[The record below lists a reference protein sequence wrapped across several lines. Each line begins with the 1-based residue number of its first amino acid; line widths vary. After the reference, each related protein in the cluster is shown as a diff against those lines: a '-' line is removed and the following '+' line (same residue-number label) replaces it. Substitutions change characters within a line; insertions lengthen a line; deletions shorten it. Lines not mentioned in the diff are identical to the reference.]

1 MWWLQ
6 QLQDDIERREEEEMK
21 KEQELIDIYETPI
34 KEYIPVEPK
43 KPKKK
48 RIIGDASS
56 TDYFKEGVVKILS
69 QNMHARPIITKG
81 DTLKPLHHMQE
92 KWFTP
97 TCDPGT
103 NFENQQ
109 QIRSY
114 IAAQKIRTMPQILQP
129 QITCFQELQQW
140 SVVEMT
146 TGLMTPKLKL
156 DVDLAY
162 DYVDENGIASVDKEG
177 KIQCEIV
184 KPPLLSPPF
193 LYHSSLCMKKETR
206 KKFVE
211 SGPFQKTQEN
221 FSLSSERAG
230 AITQLVDRKCLAV
243 ESYVDRLGKAVK
255 IVQPGG
261 ILTYSRCPILYQE
274 AFLFPEGTGGE
285 TMVNKGVVY
294 SMVFLTQDVPELEEE
309 EVKCVSV
316 AGVYGARKKVFSSRQ
331 VTQRF
336 NSKTCPP
343 EEPGCCAAQ
352 TKDRGKRDLFETT
365 AGGEKVT
372 IETLSI
378 NGNDFE
384 KTSTYSGV
392 SEAHPWVQLPC
403 SILWND
409 KKEIIPLKTLRKS
422 YGASSRLVHVF
433 NCHPLAPITM
443 PLIPGIISG
452 YGSCA
457 GKMNNCTMLALRKVQ
472 LKQLRQI
479 YFFKLGLEK
488 DELIQPEELV
498 IFCGDMNI
506 NRYTALWETPKM
518 EAPSN
523 EKGEGFPKDAM
534 ICCGEEFYTLLQQL
548 QAEQPPLYRAPF
560 PYTGSKGGLLTWDG
574 GDNAIGASPLWDDS
588 FTLIDYVLYSCCNA
602 IPEYSANQVI
612 RFKYKDPLHETGRF
626 WNTDCEVYRTSRIE
640 KLQKE
645 KEKEKSEPD
654 FTSAKAKE
662 LGNLIKSQKEIREDR
677 EKMEG
682 NPRLKTQRGKEIE
695 RWESNK
701 PEGFDAL
708 LSKGK
713 PYHDVSDHYGILG
726 TFINWSKSDKKTNR
740 SIETI
745 NQWLPMKSCTSGG
758 NIPGCV
764 RTRKDKQGQVALRR
778 LSPEGKSS
786 EYQPSWKEGPL
797 ITPKRRGIGEQE
809 QRGWKE
815 TIIPH
820 GDKNVHFPPLEF
832 KLGDYNQWQWEAAKM
847 NPTAKKETEDYIVK
861 TAKNKPY
868 EAFFPHKMDL
878 KKSFYAKGPKMAF
891 NEVTYADK
899 DYIESTSD
907 ANRSRPE
914 GKHSRWHEPIDSAD
928 GSCMK
933 CVDGYVPTFNVRGA
947 EPNMN
952 VIERK
957 GCINVRGNLSCQNF
971 KCTECYKDTRIIN
984 LDKLPLT
991 FKNIN
996 QFILNENEEAKK
1008 QEKEK
1013 PFPNGI
1019 RIIVQKK
1026 GKREREY
1033 EYVWDDQSK
1042 KIKDEAWWEQKE
1054 EEERAHMRRLEE
1066 EEEKDYM
1073 LQTRM

>member
-1 MWWLQ
+1 MWAPDY
-6 QLQDDIERREEEEMK
+6 DDNEEWE

-34 KEYIPVEPK
+34 REYIPVEPQK
-43 KPKKK
+43 SDTN
-48 RIIGDASS
+48 IVIGDASS

-69 QNMHARPIITKG
+69 QNMHARPITTKG
-81 DTLKPLHHMQE
+81 YWLKPMHYMQE
-92 KWFTP
+92 KWAIP

-146 TGLMTPKLKL
+146 TGLMTPRLKL

-211 SGPFQKTQEN
+211 SGPFQKTQET

-230 AITQLVDRKCLAV
+230 AIIQLVNRKCLAV

-255 IVQPGG
+255 TVQPGG

-274 AFLFPEGTGGE
+274 AFMFPEGTGGE

-294 SMVFLTQDVPELEEE
+294 SMVFLTQDVPELQEED
-309 EVKCVSV
+309 EVECVSV
-316 AGVYGARKKVFSSRQ
+316 AGVFGARKGFFLNVAASFASR
-331 VTQRF
+331 F
-336 NSKTCPP
+336 ISKTCPP
-343 EEPGCCAAQ
+343 KESGCCASQ
-352 TKDRGKRDLFETT
+352 GKVRGKRDLFETT

-384 KTSTYSGV
+384 ESSTYSGV

-409 KKEIIPLKTLRKS
+409 KEEIIPLKTLRES

-433 NCHPLAPITM
+433 NCHPLAPITF
-443 PLIPGIISG
+443 PLIPGIMG
-452 YGSCA
+452 GLVGCA
-457 GKMNNCTMLALRKVQ
+457 GTMNNCTMLALRKVQ

-488 DELIQPEELV
+488 DELIQPDELV

-588 FTLIDYVLYSCCNA
+588 FTLIDYVLYSTKNA

-626 WNTDCEVYRTSRIE
+626 WNEKCDKYRTLRINKLE
-640 KLQKE
+640 KNKDD
-645 KEKEKSEPD
+645 KNFP
-654 FTSAKAKE
+654 SAEDKE

-677 EKMEG
+677 EKMKG

-726 TFINWSKSDKKTNR
+726 TFINWSKSDKK
-740 SIETI
+740 
-745 NQWLPMKSCTSGG
+745 
-758 NIPGCV
+758 
-764 RTRKDKQGQVALRR
+764 
-778 LSPEGKSS
+778 
-786 EYQPSWKEGPL
+786 
-797 ITPKRRGIGEQE
+797 IG
-809 QRGWKE
+809 
-815 TIIPH
+815 
-820 GDKNVHFPPLEF
+820 VL
-832 KLGDYNQWQWEAAKM
+832 KL
-847 NPTAKKETEDYIVK
+847 
-861 TAKNKPY
+861 
-868 EAFFPHKMDL
+868 
-878 KKSFYAKGPKMAF
+878 
-891 NEVTYADK
+891 
-899 DYIESTSD
+899 
-907 ANRSRPE
+907 
-914 GKHSRWHEPIDSAD
+914 
-928 GSCMK
+928 
-933 CVDGYVPTFNVRGA
+933 
-947 EPNMN
+947 
-952 VIERK
+952 
-957 GCINVRGNLSCQNF
+957 
-971 KCTECYKDTRIIN
+971 
-984 LDKLPLT
+984 
-991 FKNIN
+991 
-996 QFILNENEEAKK
+996 
-1008 QEKEK
+1008 
-1013 PFPNGI
+1013 
-1019 RIIVQKK
+1019 
-1026 GKREREY
+1026 
-1033 EYVWDDQSK
+1033 
-1042 KIKDEAWWEQKE
+1042 
-1054 EEERAHMRRLEE
+1054 
-1066 EEEKDYM
+1066 
-1073 LQTRM
+1073 

>member
-1 MWWLQ
+1 M
-6 QLQDDIERREEEEMK
+6 
-21 KEQELIDIYETPI
+21 
-34 KEYIPVEPK
+34 
-43 KPKKK
+43 
-48 RIIGDASS
+48 G
-56 TDYFKEGVVKILS
+56 
-69 QNMHARPIITKG
+69 
-81 DTLKPLHHMQE
+81 
-92 KWFTP
+92 
-97 TCDPGT
+97 
-103 NFENQQ
+103 
-109 QIRSY
+109 
-114 IAAQKIRTMPQILQP
+114 
-129 QITCFQELQQW
+129 
-140 SVVEMT
+140 
-146 TGLMTPKLKL
+146 GL
-156 DVDLAY
+156 V
-162 DYVDENGIASVDKEG
+162 G
-177 KIQCEIV
+177 
-184 KPPLLSPPF
+184 
-193 LYHSSLCMKKETR
+193 
-206 KKFVE
+206 
-211 SGPFQKTQEN
+211 
-221 FSLSSERAG
+221 
-230 AITQLVDRKCLAV
+230 
-243 ESYVDRLGKAVK
+243 
-255 IVQPGG
+255 
-261 ILTYSRCPILYQE
+261 
-274 AFLFPEGTGGE
+274 
-285 TMVNKGVVY
+285 
-294 SMVFLTQDVPELEEE
+294 
-309 EVKCVSV
+309 
-316 AGVYGARKKVFSSRQ
+316 
-331 VTQRF
+331 
-336 NSKTCPP
+336 
-343 EEPGCCAAQ
+343 
-352 TKDRGKRDLFETT
+352 
-365 AGGEKVT
+365 
-372 IETLSI
+372 
-378 NGNDFE
+378 
-384 KTSTYSGV
+384 
-392 SEAHPWVQLPC
+392 
-403 SILWND
+403 
-409 KKEIIPLKTLRKS
+409 
-422 YGASSRLVHVF
+422 
-433 NCHPLAPITM
+433 
-443 PLIPGIISG
+443 
-452 YGSCA
+452 CA
-457 GKMNNCTMLALRKVQ
+457 GTMNNCTMLALRKVQ

-488 DELIQPEELV
+488 DELIQPDELV

-523 EKGEGFPKDAM
+523 EKGEGGKGFPKDAM

-626 WNTDCEVYRTSRIE
+626 WNEKCDKYRTLRINKLE
-640 KLQKE
+640 KNKDD
-645 KEKEKSEPD
+645 KNFP
-654 FTSAKAKE
+654 SAEDKE

-677 EKMEG
+677 KKMKG

-726 TFINWSKSDKKTNR
+726 TFINWSKSDKKANR
-740 SIETI
+740 RKRGKKKQFASSS
-745 NQWLPMKSCTSGG
+745 WLPMESCDLGE

-764 RTRKDKQGQVALRR
+764 RTRQVALRR
-778 LSPEGKSS
+778 SSPEGKSS
-786 EYQPSWKEGPL
+786 EYHPSWKEGSL
-797 ITPKRRGIGEQE
+797 ITPKRRGMRAGED
-809 QRGWKE
+809 WKE

-899 DYIESTSD
+899 DYIESTANS
-907 ANRSRPE
+907 NRSRPE

-928 GSCMK
+928 GSCK
-933 CVDGYVPTFNVRGA
+933 DCNLGYVPTFNVRGA

-1042 KIKDEAWWEQKE
+1042 KIKDEAWWKQKKA
-1054 EEERAHMRRLEE
+1054 EERAHMRRLEE
-1066 EEEKDYM
+1066 EEEEDYM